1 MFGNEKYVDNHELLE
16 KEGKM
21 SLKIV
26 ETYLP
31 EYVMMQLKKIY
42 ENLLKQ

>member
-1 MFGNEKYVDNHELLE
+1 MKKYVDNHDLLM

-26 ETYLP
+26 DTYLP
-31 EYVMMQLKKIY
+31 EYVMMQLKNVY